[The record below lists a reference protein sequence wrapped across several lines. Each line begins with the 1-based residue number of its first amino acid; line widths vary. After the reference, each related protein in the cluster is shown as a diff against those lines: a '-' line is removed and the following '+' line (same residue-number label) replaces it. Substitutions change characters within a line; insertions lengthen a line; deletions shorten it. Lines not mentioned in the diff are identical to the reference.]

1 MMRYR
6 WSIWYLLPGSPV
18 FWKPPS
24 QTKWR
29 SQRCH
34 KLCIRKLSHMSRTVI
49 KLSETVMS
57 EGAFSSGA
65 LNFMQYQ
72 RLNSAQFYPVLF
84 LFAIFPKLL
93 LVQMQQGDLWKG
105 WRKQQE
111 KQGGGFHTGE
121 SGPANSDMS
130 QHYRV
135 SGLILIGPLVITVRV
150 DYSIMHPTAGFALSF
165 PARPG
170 AEPFGILDEFSW
182 TQHFKFSYLIFLIGS
197 FWWNKQHG
205 HHTVK
210 LGVKLTGD

>member
-34 KLCIRKLSHMSRTVI
+34 KLCIRKLSHTSRTII
-49 KLSETVMS
+49 KLSETVMP

-65 LNFMQYQ
+65 LNYMQYQ

-111 KQGGGFHTGE
+111 KQGGEFHTGE

-135 SGLILIGPLVITVRV
+135 SGLILDQTISDHSTCGLQHYASHCWVCPQFPCQTRCWILWHSWWVQL
-150 DYSIMHPTAGFALSF
+150 DTAFK
-165 PARPG
+165 
-170 AEPFGILDEFSW
+170 ILL
-182 TQHFKFSYLIFLIGS
+182 LIF
-197 FWWNKQHG
+197 F
-205 HHTVK
+205 
-210 LGVKLTGD
+210 